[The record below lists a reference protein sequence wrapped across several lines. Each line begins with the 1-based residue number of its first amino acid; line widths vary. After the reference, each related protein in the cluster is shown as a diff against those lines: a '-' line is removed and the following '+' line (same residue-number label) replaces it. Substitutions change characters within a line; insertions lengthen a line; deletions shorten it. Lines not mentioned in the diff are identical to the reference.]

1 MVLQAT
7 YFNICENTLWIGNF
21 CLFDQPCG
29 EALQIVS
36 WTFDRLV
43 RIVTD
48 VSDNFYVVS
57 VPKLAAEQDYCRLL
71 AVCGKLFLL
80 GFKANTDCRSGE
92 EKAKLLRRQRGN
104 VEYQG

>member
-7 YFNICENTLWIGNF
+7 YFKICENTLWIGNF

-48 VSDNFYVVS
+48 VSDNFYVVG

-71 AVCGKLFLL
+71 AVCGKLFP
-80 GFKANTDCRSGE
+80 
-92 EKAKLLRRQRGN
+92 LRIQGQHRLQEWRGKSQVAQETERQC
-104 VEYQG
+104 